1 MTSSFMLN
9 HHLTIAFRTL
19 LKNKVFSLINVA
31 GLAMATAAFL
41 LIIYYVQ
48 FEYSYENFHTKADHI
63 YRVTLDL
70 YKGAEYVTTDCET
83 YPALGPGLKAQ
94 MPEVADYVR
103 VQHVGECEAG
113 VKEKSIPVERVY
125 AADPSLF
132 STFSFSFLHGN
143 PARVLRQPMEAVI
156 TGTVAR
162 RIFGNTDVVGK
173 VFHIKSLADNIT
185 VAGVIEDVP
194 ENTHLKLDIILSLLT
209 LEKLGWDMNSWTSNN
224 NYTYVEMKPGASLAQ
239 LNQAL
244 KNISGERLKNEM
256 LTAEPIKDI
265 HLYSHKQFEPE
276 VNGDIQI
283 VHFLL
288 AIAFV
293 ILLIGLIN
301 YINLT
306 TARVMERAKEVGI
319 RKTLGS
325 SKLLLIQQ
333 FLVESALINMAAL
346 LIALLLIQI
355 CLPLYTE
362 IIGKP
367 IPTTIFQ
374 SPDFWYTLALTFIVN
389 NLISGIY
396 PAIFLSSARLTLIL
410 RRNFPGSPQSS
421 YLRKGLV
428 VTEFAASV
436 ILIAA
441 TFIVYQ
447 QVHFMRSQ
455 QLGMDASQIL
465 VVKSPVLNDKDST
478 AAHREEVFRNEL
490 LKNPYVHRIAGS
502 GAVPGVSLHQLSTQ
516 KSIVRYGSDDKGGYN
531 YYLYGIDAHFIPA
544 MGIEMAAGR
553 NFFESSP
560 NAGDVIIN
568 EEAARQLGFATPV
581 EAVGGKINLRRGDA
595 AYSTIVGVIKNFH
608 QRSLKETHLPMIH
621 WCNGNYSSFYSIQI
635 DTRHAGEIIAATEHT
650 WQQSFPGQT
659 LDYYF
664 LDEMFDQQ
672 YKSEFQFGRITGI
685 FSAMAIFIAC
695 LGLFGLASF
704 AISRRTKEIG
714 VRKVLGA
721 SAGSIVL
728 LLSKDFLRLVLIA
741 FGVAAPLAWYGLHQ
755 WLQNFAYRIDV
766 SPGVLILAGILTG
779 IIALLTI
786 SFQSI
791 KAALA
796 NPVESLRNE

>member
-1 MTSSFMLN
+1 MFKN
-9 HHLTIAFRTL
+9 YLTIAIRTL

-31 GLAMATAAFL
+31 GLAMATTAFL

-48 FEYSYENFHTKADHI
+48 FEYSYESFHTKADRI

-70 YKGAEYVTTDCET
+70 YKGAEYVATDCET
-83 YPALGPGLKAQ
+83 YPALAPTLKTQ

-103 VQHVGECEAG
+103 VQQIGQCEAG
-113 VKEKSIPVERVY
+113 MKEKSILVERVY

-132 STFSFSFLHGN
+132 SMFSFSFLKGN
-143 PARVLRQPMEAVI
+143 PAEALRQPMQAVL
-156 TGTVAR
+156 TETVAR
-162 RIFGNTDVVGK
+162 KIFGSTDVVGQ
-173 VFHIKSLADNIT
+173 VFHVKPLADNVMVT
-185 VAGVIEDVP
+185 GVIEDIA
-194 ENTHLKLDIILSLLT
+194 ENTHLKLDIILSFLT
-209 LEKLGWDMNSWTSNN
+209 LEKLGWDMNNWNGNN
-224 NYTYVEMKPGASLAQ
+224 NYTYVELTPGTSLAQ

-244 KNISGERLKNEM
+244 KTISGERLKNEV
-256 LTAEPIKDI
+256 LTAEPIKNI
-265 HLYSHKQFEPE
+265 HLYSHKEFEPE

-301 YINLT
+301 YVNLT
-306 TARVMERAKEVGI
+306 TARVMERTKEVGI

-325 SKLLLIQQ
+325 SKLSLIHQ
-333 FLVESALINMAAL
+333 FLVESAIINIAAL
-346 LIALLLIQI
+346 LLSLLLIQI

-374 SPDFWYTLALTFIVN
+374 SPDFWYTLAFTFLIN
-389 NLISGIY
+389 NLLSGIY
-396 PAIFLSSARLTLIL
+396 PAIFLSSARPSLIL
-410 RRNFPGSPQSS
+410 QKRFSGTHQSS

-428 VTEFAASV
+428 ITEFAASV
-436 ILIAA
+436 ILIAT

-465 VVKSPVLNDKDST
+465 VVTSPAMSSGDSVSLLT
-478 AAHREEVFRNEL
+478 KEVFRNEL
-490 LKNPYVHRIAGS
+490 LKNPYVQQVAGS
-502 GAVPGVSLHQLSTQ
+502 GSVPGVSVHELNTNN
-516 KSIVRYGSDDKGGYN
+516 SIVRYGSDDKGGYN
-531 YYLYGIDAHFIPA
+531 YYMYGIDHQFIPTLE
-544 MGIEMAAGR
+544 IEMAAGR

-560 NAGDVIIN
+560 NSGNVIVN
-568 EEAARQLGFATPV
+568 EEAARQLGFASP
-581 EAVGGKINLRRGDA
+581 AQALGGKISLRATDA
-595 AYSTIVGVIKNFH
+595 GYSTIVGVIKNFH
-608 QRSLKETHLPMIH
+608 QRSLKETHLPMIY
-621 WCNGNYSSFYSIQI
+621 WYSGNYNTFYSIKI
-635 DTRHAGEIIAATEHT
+635 DTRHAKDIIAATENT
-650 WQQSFPGQT
+650 WQRLFPGQT
-659 LDYYF
+659 VNYYF

-672 YKSEFQFGRITGI
+672 YKSEFQFGKITSI
-685 FSAMAIFIAC
+685 FSGLAIFIAC

-721 SAGSIVL
+721 SVGNIVV
-728 LLSKDFLRLVLIA
+728 LLSKDFLQLVLIA
-741 FGVAAPLAWYGLHQ
+741 FGLAAPLAWYGLHQ
-755 WLQNFAYRIDV
+755 WLQNFAYRINV
-766 SPGVLILAGILTG
+766 SPWLLILAGVLTG

-786 SFQSI
+786 SFQAI

-796 NPVESLRNE
+796 NPVNSLRNE